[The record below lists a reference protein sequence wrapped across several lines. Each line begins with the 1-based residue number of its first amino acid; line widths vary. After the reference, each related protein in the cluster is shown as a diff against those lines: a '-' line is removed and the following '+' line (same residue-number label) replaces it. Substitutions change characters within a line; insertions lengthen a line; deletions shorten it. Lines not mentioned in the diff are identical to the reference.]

1 MHTAELTA
9 ADPVSRGPLGMNRA
23 VFWTIAV
30 VVLIAIAVVAYLLVR
45 APAATAP
52 AVSTVPAE
60 LGPISGVVNST
71 GQVAPWTEGK
81 LSFRTSGQIVSIPVR
96 VGDAVKK
103 GDTLASLDTTDLKI
117 QVEQSQ
123 ANLDSAQAKLDTVQN
138 GPRKED
144 VAAAQA
150 ALDAAQ
156 AKLDGMLA
164 GGRAEDIASAQ
175 AGLTSAQAKLHELKA
190 GSLPSDLAAA
200 QADVDKARAALAT
213 ATDNLANLQRP
224 PDPLVVQAAQLAVQ
238 QSQDAL
244 WSAQASRDG
253 TCAPQNPHY
262 LCDAANATVAA
273 DGVALQ
279 QAQVKL
285 SQVQEPPKPEDVA
298 AGKAAISSAQTQL
311 ASAQVKLAQ
320 LKAGPTS
327 DDVTQDEA
335 AVTQAQQALD
345 LKKQPFSDTD
355 IAQQRQAVA
364 QARAQLELQ
373 QTPYTASDLEGAKA
387 AVAQAKAQLD
397 LAQYSLASG
406 ALTAPFDGIV
416 SAVNAEVGELASS
429 TSGTPIVSL
438 VDPNDLRLDV
448 SVDETDIANV
458 EVGRDANVTFD
469 ALPAKTFPG
478 KVVSIA
484 PSASVQQGVATYL
497 VSISLKN
504 AAGVKPGMTGNAD
517 IVYAKHAKA
526 LLVPNRAVRTEGSR
540 RVVTVLDGTKLVPH
554 PVTVCLNDDQ
564 NTEILSGLKQGDQVV
579 MPVTS
584 SVLPPFAGGPGQ

>member
-9 ADPVSRGPLGMNRA
+9 AEPVSRGPLGMNRA
-23 VFWTIAV
+23 IFWTV
-30 VVLIAIAVVAYLLVR
+30 VIIVLVAIAYLAYVLVR
-45 APAATAP
+45 APATTVP

-103 GDTLASLDTTDLKI
+103 GSTLASLDTTDLKI

-123 ANLDSAQAKLDTVQN
+123 ANLDSAQAKLDAVQA

-164 GGRAEDIASAQ
+164 GGRAEDVTSAQ
-175 AGLTSAQAKLHELKA
+175 AALTSAQAKLHELKA
-190 GSLPSDLAAA
+190 GSLPSDLASA
-200 QADVDKARAALAT
+200 QADVDKAQATLAT

-224 PDPLVVQAAQLAVQ
+224 PDPLAIQSAQLAVQ

-244 WSAQASRDG
+244 WSAQSSRDG
-253 TCAPQNPHY
+253 TCAPQNPRY

-273 DGVALQ
+273 DQVALQ

-285 SQVQEPPKPEDVA
+285 SQIQEPPKPEDLA
-298 AGKAAISSAQTQL
+298 ADKAAISSAQTQV
-311 ASAQVKLAQ
+311 ASAKVKLAQ
-320 LKAGPTS
+320 LKAGPVS
-327 DDVTQDEA
+327 DDVIQAEA

-345 LKKQPFSDTD
+345 LKKQPYSDSD

-364 QARAQLELQ
+364 QAKAELALRQAPYTTSDLEAAKAAVSQSRAQLELTQ
-373 QTPYTASDLEGAKA
+373 YNLDS
-387 AVAQAKAQLD
+387 AVLK
-397 LAQYSLASG
+397 
-406 ALTAPFDGIV
+406 APFDGIV
-416 SAVNAEVGELASS
+416 SAVNADVGELASS
-429 TSGTPIVSL
+429 TGGGAIVSL

-517 IVYAKHAKA
+517 IIYANHDKV
-526 LLVPNRAVRTEGSR
+526 LLVPNRAVRTEGNR

-554 PVTVCLNDDQ
+554 PVTVGLSDDQ
-564 NTEILSGLKQGDQVV
+564 NSEILSGLKQGDQVV
-579 MPVTS
+579 IPVTS
-584 SVLPPFAGGPGQ
+584 SVLPPFAGGPGR